1 MPRAL
6 ALSVALGLALSA
18 ASPAGAQS
26 DSASPAARVDESTPP
41 GSSPQQ
47 SVTPDIIIVMAD
59 DLGYVTDDRVLSQL
73 PNIRELWLE
82 GGLRLERMYDQ
93 TPLCSPS
100 RASLLTGK
108 DTLAHGV
115 ERNDPRPLDD
125 TETLAVALDE
135 AGYHTAMA
143 GKYLNRYDG
152 SIVPPGWDEALM
164 LRSEAKASF
173 WRDGRPV
180 SYRGRFSDDVIREEA
195 VRQVREAPGDQPLL
209 SWVSLG
215 APHVCE
221 ATGEQCYTPEIMRR
235 DQGAEACASLAPFK
249 PPSYTT
255 STNPREVRAMPPW
268 PRGWRLRE
276 VCESLLV
283 VDRTVGQL
291 AAAQADRERPALFV
305 LMSDNGMSWGQKGF
319 SLKHTP
325 PATRAPFYAAGT
337 GVPAGSSEALL
348 SKIDIAPTLA
358 EAAGVDL
365 AWADGASFLPLLRGE
380 PFGGREELLEVMP
393 GSDEV
398 GYVGWSAVRMPDARF
413 IRWDDGKRELYDL
426 AADPWE
432 LENLAKAE
440 PEWAAQMETRLDA
453 LLASATV
460 VER

>member
-1 MPRAL
+1 L
-6 ALSVALGLALSA
+6 ALLV

-26 DSASPAARVDESTPP
+26 ESASPAARVDESTPP
-41 GSSPQQ
+41 GSGPPESAA
-47 SVTPDIIIVMAD
+47 PDIIIIMAD

-108 DTLAHGV
+108 DTFAHGV
-115 ERNDPRPLDD
+115 ERNDPRALDD

-135 AGYHTAMA
+135 SGYHTAMA

-152 SIVPPGWDEALM
+152 SVVPPGWDEALM
-164 LRSEAKASF
+164 LRSEAKPSF
-173 WRDGRPV
+173 WRNGRPV

-195 VRQVREAPGDQPLL
+195 VRQVREAPADQPLL

-221 ATGEQCYTPEIMRR
+221 ATGAQCYTPEVMRR

-255 STNPREVRAMPPW
+255 RTNPREVRAMPPW

-283 VDRTVGQL
+283 VDRTVAQL

-325 PATRAPFYAAGT
+325 PATRSPFYAAGT

-365 AWADGASFLPLLRGE
+365 AWADGASFLSLLRGE
-380 PFGGREELLEVMP
+380 PSRGRDELLEVMP

-398 GYVGWSAVRMPDARF
+398 GYVGWSAVRTPDARF
-413 IRWDDGKRELYDL
+413 VRWDDGKQELYDL

-432 LENLAKAE
+432 LENLADAE
-440 PEWAAQMETRLDA
+440 PERAAQLETRLDA
-453 LLASATV
+453 LLASAAV
-460 VER
+460 VEG